1 MLHDDEIAALR
12 REYRA
17 ARLDEDAVAH
27 EPIAQFRR
35 WFDDAVQTAEGE
47 PNAMTLATVS
57 PDGRPA
63 ARVVLLKGVEE
74 EQGGGFLFFTNYGS
88 DKGRM
93 MAENPAVALVFHWHA
108 LERQVRVE
116 GRAEPVSREMSEA
129 YFAKRPRS
137 SQLGAWASPQS
148 EPVAVAGGAG
158 GAVRGGGGALRGAGG
173 AVSAGLGRVPGGAR
187 AGGVLAGA
195 REPAARPARV
205 CARQRRLDARAAGAL
220 KAVSPAGR

>member
-74 EQGGGFLFFTNYGS
+74 EADGGGFLFFTNYGS

-116 GRAEPVSREMSEA
+116 GRAEPLPREMSVA

-148 EPVAVAGGAG
+148 EPVASREVLEARLAEVEARFADQEVPCPPAWGGYRVVPERVEFWQG
-158 GAVRGGGGALRGAGG
+158 RESRLHDRLVYVRANDAWTLVR
-173 AVSAGLGRVPGGAR
+173 LGP
-187 AGGVLAGA
+187 
-195 REPAARPARV
+195 
-205 CARQRRLDARAAGAL
+205 
-220 KAVSPAGR
+220 

>member
-74 EQGGGFLFFTNYGS
+74 EADGGGFLFFTNYGS
-88 DKGRM
+88 DKGRA
-93 MAENPAVALVFHWHA
+93 MAANPAVALVFFWHA

-116 GRAEPVSREMSEA
+116 GRVEKVSRAESEA
-129 YFAKRPRS
+129 YFAKRPRG
-137 SQLGAWASPQS
+137 SQLGAVASPQS
-148 EPVAVAGGAG
+148 APVASR
-158 GAVRGGGGALRGAGG
+158 AVLE
-173 AVSAGLGRVPGGAR
+173 AR
-187 AGGVLAGA
+187 LAEAEARFAGA
-195 REPAARPARV
+195 EVACPEDWGGYRVVPSRVEFWQGRESRLHDRIVYARSATGWSLS
-205 CARQRRLDARAAGAL
+205 RLG
-220 KAVSPAGR
+220 P

>member
-12 REYRA
+12 REYRL

-35 WFDDAVQTAEGE
+35 WFADAVQAAEGE
-47 PNAMTLATVS
+47 PNAMTLATAT

-63 ARVVLLKGVEE
+63 ARIVLLKGVEDAE
-74 EQGGGFLFFTNYGS
+74 PGGFLFFTHYDS

-116 GRAEPVSREMSEA
+116 GRVEAVPREMSEA

-137 SQLGAWASPQS
+137 SQLGACASPQS
-148 EPVAVAGGAG
+148 EPVASRAALEARLVEVQARFEGRDVPCPPGWGGYR
-158 GAVRGGGGALRGAGG
+158 VVPER
-173 AVSAGLGRVPGGAR
+173 VEFWQGR
-187 AGGVLAGA
+187 
-195 REPAARPARV
+195 ES
-205 CARQRRLDARAAGAL
+205 RLHDRLVYTRDDARWTLQRLG
-220 KAVSPAGR
+220 P